1 MSSHSVNQTID
12 RQPADADEAAAAKQN
27 EIRGEESRNL
37 ILLAFHHVWLRIG
50 WIFKTE
56 TVIMPA
62 FLDMIHGAGW
72 VRGCLPMLNRIGQSV
87 PPMYFA
93 DRLRNASHKKWALA
107 ITTLCMAIPFLALSL
122 VWALVS
128 TNSPSW
134 MPLCFLGCYG
144 LFFATT
150 GLNQVAFGTV
160 QGKLIRAHR
169 RGRLMIISSTVGSV
183 ASIGCAYFFLSEW
196 LLLPDHGFSRMF
208 LITGCGFL
216 VSGCIVM
223 FVREPRDHTQQPLA
237 PFLKSF
243 GESWNC
249 VREDRDLRRLV
260 IVAML
265 FITAQ
270 LAFPH
275 YVPLGTRVQTS
286 EHRLMYWLVA
296 QNAGAGFFGMVAGI
310 VADRWGNRLVLRVL
324 IFGASLT
331 PLMAVGLASWFPG
344 SPIPFWV
351 TFFVLGTVPTTFK
364 SLTNY
369 ALEITTPT
377 NHPRYI
383 STLRLAM
390 MLPFVLS
397 PLFGWMIDAAG
408 FEPVFVAT
416 SGVIATGGVMTFW
429 LAEPRLDAKLVAESA
444 PLFPS
449 QAP

>member
-1 MSSHSVNQTID
+1 
-12 RQPADADEAAAAKQN
+12 
-27 EIRGEESRNL
+27 
-37 ILLAFHHVWLRIG
+37 
-50 WIFKTE
+50 
-56 TVIMPA
+56 
-62 FLDMIHGAGW
+62 
-72 VRGCLPMLNRIGQSV
+72 
-87 PPMYFA
+87 
-93 DRLRNASHKKWALA
+93 
-107 ITTLCMAIPFLALSL
+107 
-122 VWALVS
+122 
-128 TNSPSW
+128 
-134 MPLCFLGCYG
+134 
-144 LFFATT
+144 
-150 GLNQVAFGTV
+150 
-160 QGKLIRAHR
+160 
-169 RGRLMIISSTVGSV
+169 
-183 ASIGCAYFFLSEW
+183 
-196 LLLPDHGFSRMF
+196 
-208 LITGCGFL
+208 
-216 VSGCIVM
+216 
-223 FVREPRDHTQQPLA
+223 
-237 PFLKSF
+237 
-243 GESWNC
+243 
-249 VREDRDLRRLV
+249 
-260 IVAML
+260 
-265 FITAQ
+265 
-270 LAFPH
+270 
-275 YVPLGTRVQTS
+275 
-286 EHRLMYWLVA
+286 MYWLVA